1 MMTIEEIESACE
13 ASSSQ
18 ALGSIGHQGEAPELP
33 LHEVFYLHGFP
44 VEVFTN
50 SPEVLEIASEQW
62 GMFEKEHSTEPTRIY
77 MHVTE
82 GGSTECP
89 PSPKYRFNWPLL
101 LTFADEDNFMIAE
114 LEHNC
119 THIAVTSGAMR
130 HKLFVGSLFLAA
142 APGPH
147 LSVRHIT
154 PVHGACVAL
163 DGRGVMLCGDSG
175 AGKSTLSYACAR
187 AGWTYV
193 CDDAS
198 FLLNSETDRT
208 VMGACHQVR
217 FRPAAAE
224 LFPELQGQNITPRL
238 AGKPSI
244 ELPTA
249 FFPKMVCAPSAQVDF
264 IVFLNRRS
272 GGPPELRS
280 YRKDV
285 ARHAMRQTLYG
296 SPKSLAVGYETIER
310 LLTVDLY
317 ELRYNDL
324 DWAIE
329 RLQRLVRE
337 GR

>member
-13 ASSSQ
+13 ALSSQ
-18 ALGSIGHQGEAPELP
+18 ALDSTGHLGEEPKLQ
-33 LHEVFYLHGFP
+33 LKKIFYLYGFP
-44 VEVFTN
+44 VEVITN

-62 GMFEKEHSTEPTRIY
+62 GMFKKEHSTEPVRLY
-77 MHVTE
+77 VHVKE

-89 PSPKYRFNWPLL
+89 PPPKYGFNWPLL
-101 LTFADEDNFMIAE
+101 LTFADENNFMIAE

-119 THIAVTSGAMR
+119 TRITVTSGAMR

-142 APGPH
+142 APGVH
-147 LSVRHIT
+147 LSLHHIT

-163 DGRGVMLCGDSG
+163 DGRGVMFCGDSG

-198 FLLNSETDRT
+198 FLLNSGTDRSVIGT
-208 VMGACHQVR
+208 CHQVR
-217 FRPAAAE
+217 FRPTAAE
-224 LFPELQGQNITPRL
+224 LFPELQGQDITPRL
-238 AGKPSI
+238 IGKPSI

-249 FFPKMVCAPSAQVDF
+249 FFPKMVCRPSARVDF
-264 IVFLNRRS
+264 VVFLNRRS
-272 GGPPELRS
+272 GGPPELRPF
-280 YRKDV
+280 RKDV

-296 SPKSLAVGYETIER
+296 TPHSLAVSYATIER
-310 LLTVDLY
+310 LLTVDVLELLY
-317 ELRYNDL
+317 TDL